1 MLGGGMTLQPISVNV
16 SRENPASQN
25 SFNPATSK
33 QPLGATWATE
43 SNKVNIDLD
52 DLFGTKSPKSGPPPS
67 MNQLKSIPSSPV
79 HNSNGQ
85 IQSPTAN
92 INPNVR
98 QFPTQ
103 PSFGQNLQ
111 FTQIPTPVKN
121 NFPQQQTGFSANNT
135 SVFSNNNNGNMT
147 NTLGNANANILG
159 GFNQFGG
166 QVQSNQQQFFQG
178 FK

>member
-1 MLGGGMTLQPISVNV
+1 MTLQPISINP

-25 SFNPATSK
+25 SSLNQATSK

-98 QFPTQ
+98 QFATQ
-103 PSFGQNLQ
+103 PSFGQSLQ
-111 FTQIPTPVKN
+111 FNQAPVKN
-121 NFPQQQTGFSANNT
+121 NFPQQQTGFSANNQ
-135 SVFSNNNNGNMT
+135 SVFSNNNNGNST
-147 NTLGNANANILG
+147 NALGNANANILG

-166 QVQSNQQQFFQG
+166 QQVQSNQQFFQG